1 MLAMTVGNIV
11 GMSTNVKH
19 VLRCS
24 IYAVLRVTKEVG
36 IECQVLFTTR
46 KRVPANGLV
55 PLEISLLPPEVA
67 RELLTRTRLDLQ
79 SETEEADE
87 TCRVLGYL
95 PLALEL
101 AAAFLAKKPKA
112 SLRSY
117 RESLRDRGADATHA
131 QSSLKTADLDAYYAA
146 SLTPALEA
154 QWGPRK
160 GLSKYGTSTHRAIF
174 EPFLSRT

>member
-1 MLAMTVGNIV
+1 M
-11 GMSTNVKH
+11 
-19 VLRCS
+19 
-24 IYAVLRVTKEVG
+24 TKEAG

-87 TCRVLGYL
+87 TCRVLGCL

-117 RESLRDRGADATHA
+117 RESLRDRGAYATHA

-160 GLSKYGTSTHRAIF
+160 GL
-174 EPFLSRT
+174 